1 MECIPGRMDIESIDG
16 GIHFGWE
23 TKMAQTYYKK
33 ESSSD
38 DDLTVIVGVISVLS
52 WSLQ

>member
-1 MECIPGRMDIESIDG
+1 MECIPGRMDIESIDE